1 MTEYFTGAL
10 AACAIIGVVIR
21 LNRHAK
27 DVWLR
32 KRVDDKMREGNKRIE
47 DLEVK
52 VRCLEARQEKIT
64 GVLDATGHRIR

>member
-10 AACAIIGVVIR
+10 AACAVIGVVIR

-32 KRVDDKMREGNKRIE
+32 NRVDVKFREGNKRIE

-52 VRCLEARQEKIT
+52 VKMLEKHT
-64 GVLDATGHRIR
+64 GVLDATGNRIR